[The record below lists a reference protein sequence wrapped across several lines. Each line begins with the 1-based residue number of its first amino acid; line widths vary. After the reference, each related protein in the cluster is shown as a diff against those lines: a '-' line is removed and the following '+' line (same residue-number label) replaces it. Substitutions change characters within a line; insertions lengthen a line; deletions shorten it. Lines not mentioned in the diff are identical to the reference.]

1 LSDVDRVARPGR
13 AKGRDPLGWALAF
26 VLPLLIVAMELGVF
40 MIEPRV
46 LSPRNLVNILNQASY
61 LLLFASA
68 QMVVILTR
76 GFDLS
81 LGTSVSAISVA
92 SALVMT
98 GLAAGGAPMWLV
110 IVLGLATGLGFGL
123 LVGLF
128 NGLLV
133 SWLGINPF
141 VVTLGSL
148 NICLGLAHT
157 ISGGRPV
164 FNVPDAFSHLLYDGS
179 FIPGVPLPLTLAAIV
194 GLLLYFVLGYTVFGR
209 SLYLIGNNPRAAYLA
224 GLPSRRYLALAY
236 ILCALLAAFGSLML
250 TARTGSGEPNLGGSL
265 MLESIAAA
273 VIGGVSL
280 LGGVGGIVQAGLG
293 AIFVTMLSNA
303 MDLLEVGGYVQQILL
318 GCIIIGAIFLDR
330 LRATRR

>member
-1 LSDVDRVARPGR
+1 MSDVDRVARPGQ

-98 GLAAGGAPMWLV
+98 GLAADGAPMWLV
-110 IVLGLATGLGFGL
+110 VVLGLATGLGFGL

-236 ILCALLAAFGSLML
+236 ILCALLAALRLADADGADRIRRAQSRRQPHAGEHRGRRDRRRQPARRRRRHRAGRSRRDLRHHAVECHGPAGSRRLCP
-250 TARTGSGEPNLGGSL
+250 ANPP
-265 MLESIAAA
+265 
-273 VIGGVSL
+273 
-280 LGGVGGIVQAGLG
+280 GLHHH
-293 AIFVTMLSNA
+293 
-303 MDLLEVGGYVQQILL
+303 
-318 GCIIIGAIFLDR
+318 
-330 LRATRR
+330 RRDIP

>member
-1 LSDVDRVARPGR
+1 LSNTEISIRSSSANGR
-13 AKGRDPLGWALAF
+13 GPLVWALAL
-26 VLPLLIVAMELGVF
+26 VLPLLIIVMELGVF

-46 LSPRNLVNILNQASY
+46 LSPRNVVNILNQASY
-61 LLLFASA
+61 LLMFASA
-68 QMVVILTR
+68 QMIVILTR

-98 GLAAGGAPMWLV
+98 GLDTNGTSIWLV
-110 IVLGLATGLGFGL
+110 VALGLATGLGFGL

-128 NGLLV
+128 NGLFV

-148 NICLGLAHT
+148 NICLGLATT

-164 FNVPDAFSHLLYDGS
+164 FNVPDAFSHLLYDGTL
-179 FIPGVPLPLTLAAIV
+179 ILGVPVPLMLAV
-194 GLLLYFVLGYTVFGR
+194 VVCLLLYFVLNHTVFGR

-224 GLPSRRYLALAY
+224 GLPSKRYLTLAY
-236 ILCALLAAFGSLML
+236 ISCALLAAFGSLML

-280 LGGVGGIVQAGLG
+280 QGGVGGIGQVILG
-293 AIFVTMLSNA
+293 SVFVTMLSNA

-318 GCIIIGAIFLDR
+318 GCVIIGALFLDR
-330 LRATRR
+330 IRATQG